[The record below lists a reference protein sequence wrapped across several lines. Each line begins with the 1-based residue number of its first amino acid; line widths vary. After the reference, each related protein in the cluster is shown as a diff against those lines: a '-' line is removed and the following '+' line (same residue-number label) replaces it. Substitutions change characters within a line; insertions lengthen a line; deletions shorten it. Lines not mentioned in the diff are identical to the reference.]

1 MMWLAVGIGG
11 ALGSMARHGVNIAV
25 TRVAGQ
31 AVPYATAVVNL
42 VGCLVIG
49 FLAGTIATGAWRFST
64 TSRAFVFVGILGG
77 FTTFSSFGLDT
88 FTLIQDGQRNR
99 AIVNVLIQVG
109 VGLPAVFAGYAIAQS
124 FSRVP

>member
-11 ALGSMARHGVNIAV
+11 ALGSMARHGVNVAV

-49 FLAGTIATGAWRFST
+49 LLAGSVATQALRFST
-64 TSRAFVFVGILGG
+64 TTRAFVFVGILGG

-88 FTLIQDGQRNR
+88 FVLVQEGQHSR
-99 AIVNVLIQVG
+99 AVWNVLIQVG
-109 VGLPAVFAGYAIAQS
+109 GGLAAVFAGYAIAQS
-124 FSRVP
+124 LSRGA